1 MWKRSKFSM
10 WAVSTM
16 RGLAV
21 DIDRQANKGLAS
33 RRGSDVSVAN
43 GVLAGILIGKWEK

>member
-1 MWKRSKFSM
+1 MWERFNFSM

-21 DIDRQANKGLAS
+21 DIDRQADKGLAS
-33 RRGSDVSVAN
+33 RRGSDVSEAEVCWQ
-43 GVLAGILIGKWEK
+43 VF